1 MERGIAGKGKCRC
14 GENTRGD
21 REDTMIYLLLAFI
34 LFGMGMALLR
44 RPPRARWILVGV
56 AIVVLV
62 GAFLEWGVLAS
73 GFLPD
78 LFR

>member
-1 MERGIAGKGKCRC
+1 MRRE
-14 GENTRGD
+14 GESAV
-21 REDTMIYLLLAFI
+21 IYLLLAFI
-34 LFGMGMALLR
+34 LFGMCMALLR